1 MQCDQ
6 NYFVKSAK
14 KNENQNFWKYLEI
27 TLAWLCFSNY
37 FRGRDEF
44 KMPNVDI
51 RGKLASMNVKV
62 KSARMPS
69 PHELR
74 ESYLNSGFHKSFKQP
89 LAVRTRVEDVDT
101 QKARQLLTEKMT
113 PIQLGNL
120 KHPLDIPLPKIN
132 LKPSAKTE
140 DDER

>member
-1 MQCDQ
+1 
-6 NYFVKSAK
+6 
-14 KNENQNFWKYLEI
+14 
-27 TLAWLCFSNY
+27 
-37 FRGRDEF
+37 
-44 KMPNVDI
+44 MPNVDI

>member
-1 MQCDQ
+1 
-6 NYFVKSAK
+6 
-14 KNENQNFWKYLEI
+14 
-27 TLAWLCFSNY
+27 
-37 FRGRDEF
+37 
-44 KMPNVDI
+44 MPNVDI

-101 QKARQLLTEKMT
+101 QKARQLLTEKMWVYDEGT
-113 PIQLGNL
+113 EQIINKEISFSPGLY
-120 KHPLDIPLPKIN
+120 KIF
-132 LKPSAKTE
+132 
-140 DDER
+140 DEVLVNAADNKQRDKKMDTIKIEIDQEKNEIKIYNNGKCFH